1 MRLVTFRRNG
11 RTGFGRLTGDGDA
24 VIDCVPLLNPELGS
38 VRAVLAAGAL
48 EQVREASEGRTG
60 DVKLADVELLPPVPD
75 PAKILCAGVNY
86 RTHREETSRPESAYP
101 TVFPR
106 YADSQVGH
114 DQPLV
119 RPAETETFDYEGE
132 LAVVIGTGGR
142 RILAEDAFAH
152 IAGYACYQDGSVRD
166 WQRHSG
172 QWVPGKTFP
181 ATGGFGPALVTADE
195 VADVAALDLVTRV
208 NGEVRQSA
216 SVGDLIFSIPELIAY
231 ISTFTP
237 LAPGD
242 VIVTGTPGGVGLFHE
257 PPVFL
262 QPGDVVEVEISGIG
276 TLRNPIAA
284 EA

>member
-1 MRLVTFRRNG
+1 MRLVTFRHDG
-11 RTGFGRLTGDGDA
+11 HTGFGRLTEDGGA
-24 VIDCVPLLNPELGS
+24 LVDCGPLLGGELGS
-38 VRAVLAAGAL
+38 VRDVLAAGAL
-48 EQVREASEGRTG
+48 ERVRAVTEGRSG

-86 RTHREETSRPESAYP
+86 RTHREETSRPETAFP

-114 DQPLV
+114 EQPLV
-119 RPAETETFDYEGE
+119 RPAETEAFDYEGE
-132 LAVVIGTGGR
+132 LAVVIGKGGR
-142 RILAEDAFAH
+142 RIRAEDAFAH
-152 IAGYACYQDGSVRD
+152 IAGYSCYQDGSARD

-172 QWVPGKTFP
+172 QWVTGKTFP
-181 ATGGFGPALVTADE
+181 GTGGFGPALVTADE
-195 VADVAALDLVTRV
+195 VDDVSDLHLVSRV

-216 SVGDLIFSIPELIAY
+216 SVADLIFSIPELLAY

-237 LAPGD
+237 LAAGD
-242 VIVTGTPGGVGLFHE
+242 VIVTGTPGGVGLFRE

-276 TLRNPIAA
+276 TLRNPVVG
-284 EA
+284 EG